1 MNRLYAVNRTPA
13 GTSIPTF
20 YYAIGAPT
28 SVPSVGKVTGDTWT
42 IAGEL
47 YALAV
52 GAGLAILA
60 VDIGDGVGMEV
71 NIQLQQWGYPNIY
84 GALSPGGYGGAPDTL
99 ADLIAA
105 VKAMP

>member
-1 MNRLYAVNRTPA
+1 MNRLYAVNHAPSSA
-13 GTSIPTF
+13 LIPVF
-20 YYAIGAPT
+20 YYAIGAPN
-28 SVPSVGKVTGDTWT
+28 SIPSVGKVIGDILT

-60 VDIGDGVGMEV
+60 VDINDPVGAEV

-84 GALSPGGYGGAPDTL
+84 GALGPGGYGGAPDTL